1 MVKLKAKTW
10 AMIFT
15 LMALTLGVTAV
26 NMGVGAP
33 VRGGPGIGGG

>member
-26 NMGVGAP
+26 NLGVAGP
-33 VRGGPGIGGG
+33 VRSGPGG

>member
-15 LMALTLGVTAV
+15 LMVLTLGVTAV
-26 NMGVGAP
+26 NLGVGAP
-33 VRGGPGIGGG
+33 VRGPINGGG

>member
-1 MVKLKAKTW
+1 MIKLKAKTW

-26 NMGVGAP
+26 NLGVSGP
-33 VRGGPGIGGG
+33 VVIGPGG